1 MTTASAQHRL
11 ARWLTREPQR
21 GADRVRGWMNP
32 RLREQLR
39 EEAMIE
45 QDVRAIEHALSD
57 VRVLSHDALADRCNA
72 AHWQPGHF
80 QRALQRALEHGRIHR
95 VGDRFYGLGPEPMT
109 TSAGTPDAGAD
120 DAGAASGPPTAG

>member
-1 MTTASAQHRL
+1 MTTTSAQHRL
-11 ARWLTREPQR
+11 SSWLARQPRR

-57 VRVLSHDALADRCNA
+57 VRVLSHDALAHRCGA
-72 AHWQPGHF
+72 AHWEPGHF
-80 QRALQRALEHGRIHR
+80 HRALERALQDGRIHR
-95 VGDRFYGLGPEPMT
+95 VGENFYGLGPRPMT
-109 TSAGTPDAGAD
+109 SSADTPEP
-120 DAGAASGPPTAG
+120 GAAG